1 MVSIF
6 KNIGC
11 LLSNAI
17 GKFHVLK
24 ILDLP
29 AKKTDSII
37 SLFMFLFLIAEMS

>member
-1 MVSIF
+1 MVSII

-11 LLSNAI
+11 LLRNAT

-37 SLFMFLFLIAEMS
+37 SLFMFLFLIAEKS